1 MRTAILEFEEYPD
14 EEIVVRIAPV
24 SVDAFFEVTEKVNTL
39 HWDPAEMAALSEAFA
54 PFLVSWTF
62 ETTLGLFTHDMAL
75 GLGIVR
81 NWAKAVRDVPLP
93 LPVTPFDGTPSEAE
107 SPTGSDE
114 PSSSNES

>member
-62 ETTLGLFTHDMAL
+62 ETPLGLFAHDMTL

-107 SPTGSDE
+107 SPNGSDE
-114 PSSSNES
+114 PSSLNES